1 MTDDRTS
8 APKVVFAFLK
18 KNVNILAFSVNLYL
32 YINSSLYVKSEILY
46 SWKYRKKSKYVQ
58 NLRNL
63 EEMLANQF

>member
-8 APKVVFAFLK
+8 APKVVLAFLK

>member
-8 APKVVFAFLK
+8 APKVVFAVLK
-18 KNVNILAFSVNLYL
+18 KKVNILAFSVNLYL